1 FTRERG
7 ITGGMDSLLLLLN
20 KGNSF
25 PRGTLSAVWSPRI
38 TGHEC
43 LLSELVLD
51 RCTVLDHVD
60 NNDNSDDTT
69 HEN

>member
-7 ITGGMDSLLLLLN
+7 ITRGMDSLLLLLN
-20 KGNSF
+20 KRNSF

-38 TGHEC
+38 TSHES
-43 LLSELVLD
+43 LLSELVLY
-51 RCTVLDHVD
+51 RCTVLDHFD
-60 NNDNSDDTT
+60 NDDHSDDTT